1 MDPEI
6 LTIRLS
12 EEAKRWDEM
21 VDRLDDYL
29 TKGFDARKALREQK
43 L

>member
-21 VDRLDDYL
+21 VDRLEDYL
-29 TKGFDARKALREQK
+29 KGQSKKKSEK
-43 L
+43 KS